1 MTSSD
6 GTTPRPMKGLLMS
19 KRSKRSFAGLAI
31 LVVAAAILVVATATA
46 ASNHHGVKL
55 RRSATH
61 VAPRLGQMFAAL
73 HSDSL
78 SAHTAAVGASQPLPP
93 NVQAGMSALPG
104 RDVGSAVF
112 TGGTYPTWVVP
123 GSSEVCLVIGA
134 IGRRGVPGGT
144 CAPVA
149 DAEAGLLL
157 MTETDSGQPLV
168 LGLAPN
174 GNASVKVTYAD
185 GTKASVPVSN
195 NVYEITS
202 GKPSTVTL
210 TAASGAPI
218 TRSVA
223 MSPPPPPSAPAESPP
238 PTP

>member
-1 MTSSD
+1 
-6 GTTPRPMKGLLMS
+6 MS
-19 KRSKRSFAGLAI
+19 KRSKRSLAGLAI
-31 LVVAAAILVVATATA
+31 LVVAAAVVIVATATA
-46 ASNHHGVKL
+46 ASQHHGVKL

-61 VAPRLGQMFAAL
+61 VAPRLGQMFAVL

-78 SAHTAAVGASQPLPP
+78 SAHSAAVGASQPLPP
-93 NVQAGMSALPG
+93 NVEVGMSTLPG

-123 GSSEVCLVIGA
+123 GSTEVCLVIGA
-134 IGRRGVPGGT
+134 IGQRGVPGST
-144 CAPVA
+144 CAPVV
-149 DAEAGLLL
+149 DAEAGLTL

-185 GTKASVPVSN
+185 HTTARIPVSN

-210 TAASGAPI
+210 TIASGAPI

-223 MSPPPPPSAPAESPP
+223 MSPPPPPSAPAGSA
-238 PTP
+238 TP

>member
-6 GTTPRPMKGLLMS
+6 RTTPEPKKGLLMS
-19 KRSKRSFAGLAI
+19 KRPKRSLAGLAI
-31 LVVAAAILVVATATA
+31 LVVAAAVIVVATATA
-46 ASNHHGVKL
+46 ASNHHSVKL
-55 RRSATH
+55 SRSATY
-61 VAPRLGQMFAAL
+61 VAPRLDQMFAVL
-73 HSDSL
+73 HSNSL
-78 SAHTAAVGASQPLPP
+78 SAHRAAVGASQPLPP
-93 NVQAGMSALPG
+93 NVEAGMSARPG

-123 GSSEVCLVIGA
+123 GSTEVCLVIGA
-134 IGRRGVPGGT
+134 IGRRGVPGST
-144 CAPVA
+144 CAPVV
-149 DAEAGLLL
+149 DAEAGLTL

-185 GTKASVPVSN
+185 GTTASVPVSN

-210 TAASGAPI
+210 TTASGAPI
-218 TRSVA
+218 TSPVA
-223 MSPPPPPSAPAESPP
+223 ISPPPSPSAPAESP
-238 PTP
+238 TP